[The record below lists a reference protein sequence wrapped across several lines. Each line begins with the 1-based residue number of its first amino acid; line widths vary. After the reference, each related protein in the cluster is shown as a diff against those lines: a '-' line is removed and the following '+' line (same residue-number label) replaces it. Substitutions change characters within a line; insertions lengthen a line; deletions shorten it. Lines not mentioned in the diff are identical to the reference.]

1 MKTLRLTL
9 SIVCASLLLI
19 SGQVFGQSKTD
30 KSNIMPPVKA
40 DNFKEIA
47 SQLSKDGWKTASYT
61 IEEQLVSTAKLKGEM
76 SAVTHDALYL
86 WVMEENTAANMADAK
101 EIINIHAVDKLTY
114 QVALSFLSQ
123 CQIVLIQK
131 GLSERMRDMNQI
143 VNQIA
148 PMVVQNNIH
157 KSMEI
162 YLEKDKTYTV
172 RTVYMIDKSK
182 VYDILVESCVRD
194 AAGYKENAILV
205 DVFKEA
211 LNRMAK
217 QSLR

>member
-1 MKTLRLTL
+1 MKTLKLTL

-162 YLEKDKTYTV
+162 YLEKDKSVTV
-172 RTVYMIDKSK
+172 RSVFLLNKDK
-182 VYDILVESCVRD
+182 VFNMMVEECIHHAEGS
-194 AAGYKENAILV
+194 KENAILM
-205 DVFKEA
+205 DIFKEA
-211 LNRMAK
+211 SRRMAK
-217 QSLR
+217 RSLR

>member
-162 YLEKDKTYTV
+162 YLEKDKSVTV
-172 RTVYMIDKSK
+172 RSVFLLNKDK
-182 VYDILVESCVRD
+182 VFNMMVEECIHHAEGS
-194 AAGYKENAILV
+194 KENAILM
-205 DVFKEA
+205 DIFKEA
-211 LNRMAK
+211 SRRMAK
-217 QSLR
+217 RSLR